1 MRLPFDFQI
10 IAEHEVKPETEKELT
25 ISERKK
31 YENYID
37 KLEKEI
43 ERLRGEAKRRNQ
55 VIHTLQKEEKEK

>member
-10 IAEHEVKPETEKELT
+10 IAEHEVKPENEKELT

-43 ERLRGEAKRRNQ
+43 ERLRGEAKRRN
-55 VIHTLQKEEKEK
+55 